1 MRVWLNP
8 PILWPSRA
16 RHPCCCSASSARE
29 GPTLTGG
36 VVPCPTDGRRPGPHR
51 CQGRPLFPLRTN
63 LCISRN
69 NKVAG
74 PVGSAAT
81 SPGPFDSGLRRGSK
95 RSMIRREAMQQV
107 RMNNWVSFPRVSRL
121 SPWWSSPEQTTRA
134 SDAVFVTRRP
144 ASGNSVRPRRLASGW
159 WRAAERFWRA
169 IRRPFRCA
177 GAIDILA
184 GRHSPAC
191 AAARYAKARVGF

>member
-1 MRVWLNP
+1 MAIVRALTAAKADRYTLYALIFAFP
-8 PILWPSRA
+8 ETTKSRA
-16 RHPCCCSASSARE
+16 PLGAPRLRLDPS
-29 GPTLTGG
+29 TLGE
-36 VVPCPTDGRRPGPHR
+36 
-51 CQGRPLFPLRTN
+51 N
-63 LCISRN
+63 
-69 NKVAG
+69 
-74 PVGSAAT
+74 
-81 SPGPFDSGLRRGSK
+81 
-95 RSMIRREAMQQV
+95 MIRREAMQQV

-191 AAARYAKARVGF
+191 AAARYAKARV